1 MVINDKE
8 AEDLGLTRELMLR
21 RFRKNKPVYIGSM
34 KYMITDVIQNI
45 GGCAS
50 YKLVRRIDRQ

>member
-8 AEDLGLTRELMLR
+8 VEDLVLTRELMWR
-21 RFRKNKPVYIGSM
+21 RSRKNKPVYIGST

>member
-8 AEDLGLTRELMLR
+8 AEDLGLTRELMLK
-21 RFRKNKPVYIGSM
+21 RFRKNKPVYIGST

-45 GGCAS
+45 TGCVS

>member
-8 AEDLGLTRELMLR
+8 AGDLGLTRELMWR
-21 RFRKNKPVYIGSM
+21 RFRKNKPVYIGST

-45 GGCAS
+45 TGCMS

>member
-21 RFRKNKPVYIGSM
+21 RFRKNKPVYIGST

-45 GGCAS
+45 GGYVS

>member
-8 AEDLGLTRELMLR
+8 AGDLGLTRELMWR
-21 RFRKNKPVYIGSM
+21 RFRKNKPVYIGST
-34 KYMITDVIQNI
+34 KYMITDVIHDI
-45 GGCAS
+45 TGCVS

>member
-21 RFRKNKPVYIGSM
+21 RFRKNKPVYIGST
-34 KYMITDVIQNI
+34 KYMITDIIQNI

>member
-21 RFRKNKPVYIGSM
+21 RFRKNKPVYIGST
-34 KYMITDVIQNI
+34 KYMITDIIQNI
-45 GGCAS
+45 TGCVS

>member
-8 AEDLGLTRELMLR
+8 AGDLGLTRELIWR
-21 RFRKNKPVYIGSM
+21 RFRKNKPVYIGST
-34 KYMITDVIQNI
+34 KYMITDVIHNI
-45 GGCAS
+45 TGCVS

>member
-1 MVINDKE
+1 MVINGKE
-8 AEDLGLTRELMLR
+8 AGDLGLTRELMWR
-21 RFRKNKPVYIGSM
+21 RFSKNKPVYIGST

-45 GGCAS
+45 TGCVS

>member
-8 AEDLGLTRELMLR
+8 VEDLGLTRELMWR
-21 RFRKNKPVYIGSM
+21 RFRKNKPVYIGST

>member
-8 AEDLGLTRELMLR
+8 AEDLGLTRELMWR
-21 RFRKNKPVYIGSM
+21 RFHKNKPVYIGST

-45 GGCAS
+45 GGYAS

>member
-8 AEDLGLTRELMLR
+8 AGDLGLTHELMWR
-21 RFRKNKPVYIGSM
+21 RFCKNKPVYIGST
-34 KYMITDVIQNI
+34 KYMITDVIQDI
-45 GGCAS
+45 GGYVS

>member
-8 AEDLGLTRELMLR
+8 AEDLGLTHELMWR
-21 RFRKNKPVYIGSM
+21 RFCRNKPVYIGST
-34 KYMITDVIQNI
+34 KYIITDVIQNI

-50 YKLVRRIDRQ
+50 YKLVRRTDRQ